1 MQYYKPWELV
11 PEEEAQIKQQ
21 IKETDEA
28 INQELA
34 KHEAA
39 NGADIGMAEVHPPAF
54 ESLPSSAEPGEQ
66 TQKTNGDGETE
77 LVGANKDV
85 DTNTQEPLPEATK
98 TTDKK
103 ISTSD
108 TIAENDR
115 PQTPDEKP
123 HDDHGGEE
131 LVEGQE
137 DDVIY

>member
-1 MQYYKPWELV
+1 L

-28 INQELA
+28 IKQELT

-39 NGADIGMAEVHPPAF
+39 NGVDIGMAEVHPPDS
-54 ESLPSSAEPGEQ
+54 ESLPSSAEPDEQ
-66 TQKTNGDGETE
+66 THKTNGDGETE
-77 LVGANKDV
+77 LVGANKDG
-85 DTNTQEPLPEATK
+85 DTNIQEHLPDPTK
-98 TTDKK
+98 TTDEN

-115 PQTPDEKP
+115 PQTPDERL